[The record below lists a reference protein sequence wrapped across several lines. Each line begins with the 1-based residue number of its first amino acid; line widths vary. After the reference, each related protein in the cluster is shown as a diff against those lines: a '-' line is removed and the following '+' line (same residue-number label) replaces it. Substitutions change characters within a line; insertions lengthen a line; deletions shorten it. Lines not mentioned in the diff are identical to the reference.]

1 MPVISCKTRS
11 SGPSTAGS
19 KLPPPRTPN
28 AGCSSSCHT
37 STSIVIVEIGG
48 VPRSLSTRRRYLRSP
63 SAPLRQT
70 RCGTP
75 SNTKTSGAAWHDWI
89 RGFVPRSS
97 CTKSRGYLS
106 PIPRVGCASRS
117 EPQEHAS
124 SERDAVCARCSA
136 TPVSLLGS
144 EFPVSRSAI
153 TSVVDGHQRRGC
165 PSIPGLRSLDDSAPA
180 IELKAN

>member
-153 TSVVDGHQRRGC
+153 TSVVDGHQRRG
-165 PSIPGLRSLDDSAPA
+165 LSLNFRPA
-180 IELKAN
+180 LAR